1 MHLVIDNYDSFTYN
15 VVQYLGALGA
25 EVVVRR
31 SDEIGIRDIE
41 AMKPTSLIVSPGPCT
56 PDEAGI
62 STEAIRRFAS
72 RIPILGVCLGHQCI
86 AAAFGGR
93 IRRAGAVMHGKV
105 SRIRHRP
112 HPLFNGIPQNIAVAR
127 YHSLVVDDLPS
138 SLEII
143 ARTAEE
149 GGKAGEIMAI
159 AHRHLPIVGVQ
170 FHPESVLTEYG
181 LEMLA
186 NFLAL
191 SGRSNVASP
200 SDIRVPVAHFRP
212 DRPSAISAVH

>member
-15 VVQYLGALGA
+15 VVQYLGSLGA

-31 SDEIGIRDIE
+31 SDEIGIHDIE
-41 AMKPTSLIVSPGPCT
+41 EMKPASLIVSPGPCT

-62 STEAIRRFAS
+62 STEAIRRFAT

-93 IRRAGAVMHGKV
+93 VRRAGAVMHGKI

-112 HPLFNGIPQNIAVAR
+112 HPLFHGIPQNIAVAR
-127 YHSLVVDDLPS
+127 YHSLVVDDLPP

-143 ARTAEE
+143 ARTVE
-149 GGKAGEIMAI
+149 GGGRTGEIMAI

-170 FHPESVLTEYG
+170 FHPESVLTDFG

-186 NFLAL
+186 NFLVL
-191 SGRSNVASP
+191 SGRSAAAAGSG
-200 SDIRVPVAHFRP
+200 IRVAAAHFQP
-212 DRPSAISAVH
+212 DRASAISAVH